1 MSHPPAG
8 ELIVRNG
15 KHAGL
20 RLPMRHPVTAIGAA
34 AGCDIKL
41 GAEGI
46 NPIHCVIAIT
56 ADGPV
61 LRAVVGDSVM
71 VNGEARADAPLANGD
86 EVKIGPCVL
95 QVAWTPPPAAEASP
109 DDLPLAEEWA
119 DEVVAAAPPPPA
131 PAPAPDLHDAT
142 REELRA
148 QAAQLAEHYAE
159 RERQTAEQEA
169 QLAEARAA
177 FRREREADR
186 ELTEGARAEAE
197 KLKEDARRL
206 SKEAERKRANI
217 GRLTAR
223 FIGRAKK
230 KWTAA
235 RKELDAETHTLAD
248 SRGRFTAEVKRFEI
262 ARSDFY
268 ASSAAESDRLR
279 DAWAAVEGQ
288 QKRVSIE
295 WAEANDYFAK
305 QEAAY
310 AARAADLAARE
321 KALADARGRQEAETS
336 RLRSEAAG
344 LDARAKNARVAVEE
358 LERKRD
364 ALLAELVTPT
374 ATEQQVAPAAKVAL
388 TRSADRDLTAWA
400 AELDAR
406 EALLNNDRARIAAA
420 KQNLDR
426 NEADLADQ
434 RRVLAEQFV
443 MLAGARSQWQQAEQR
458 TVAEMEDLA
467 RGLGVRE
474 QDLDAREHRL
484 IAADARRRDDAFELW
499 QLRLKLEGWQA
510 KLTAFE
516 LAWHTDRAQAEENIA
531 RRSRD
536 LGQRESTIGEM
547 FGRWEQA
554 REWEQDRLR
563 TELQLWAADRERM
576 LSAAAEYDRQRGEA
590 LAEVMAH
597 ASRALAAEQAL
608 ADSGT
613 VRDERRL
620 MVLQKRWERSFARRL
635 REIEERRAAVAAEFA
650 GIEERYQELHARL
663 TDVTEREAALNAKAA
678 KSDEVNVEWP
688 VAVEEPPTVAPKE
701 LLALREELD
710 RLATVLLETDFPA
723 AEGELPWGAE
733 DADRETVLPFTPQTK
748 AA

>member
-1 MSHPPAG
+1 MSPPPAG

-15 KHAGL
+15 KQRGT

-71 VNGEARADAPLANGD
+71 VNGVARADAPLANGD
-86 EVKIGPCVL
+86 EVKIGPCLL
-95 QVAWTPPPAAEASP
+95 QVSWTPPPQSEVSP
-109 DDLPLAEEWA
+109 DDLPMAEEWA
-119 DEVVAAAPPPPA
+119 DTAPPPPEPPPELA
-131 PAPAPDLHDAT
+131 

-148 QAAQLAEHYAE
+148 QAAQLADHYAE
-159 RERQTAEQEA
+159 RERQIAEQEA
-169 QLAEARAA
+169 QLSDARAA

-186 ELTEGARAEAE
+186 ELTDAARGEAE

-206 SKEAERKRANI
+206 NAEAARKRANI

-235 RKELDAETHTLAD
+235 RKELDAETATLAD
-248 SRGRFTAEVKRFEI
+248 ARGRFSAELKRFEI
-262 ARSDFY
+262 GRSDFY

-288 QKRVSIE
+288 QKRVSVE
-295 WAEANDYFAK
+295 WAEANDYFGK
-305 QEAAY
+305 QEATY
-310 AARAADLAARE
+310 TARAADLAARE
-321 KALADARGRQEAETS
+321 KAFTDSRGRQESETAK
-336 RLRSEAAG
+336 LRAEAAG
-344 LDARAKNARVAVEE
+344 LDARARNARVAVEE

-364 ALLAELVTPT
+364 VLLAELTTPT
-374 ATEQQVAPAAKVAL
+374 ATEQLVVPPAKVAL
-388 TRSADRDLTAWA
+388 ARAADRDLTAWA

-406 EALLNNDRARIAAA
+406 EAVLNADRARLAAA
-420 KQNLDR
+420 KCSLDR
-426 NEADLADQ
+426 GEADLADQ

-443 MLAGARSQWQQAEQR
+443 MLAGARAQWQVAEQR
-458 TVAEMEDLA
+458 TVSEMEDLA
-467 RGLGVRE
+467 RAMGQRE
-474 QDLDAREHRL
+474 QDLDARETRL
-484 IAADARRRDDAFELW
+484 ISADARRRDDAFELW
-499 QLRLKLEGWQA
+499 QLRLRLEGWQA

-531 RRSRD
+531 RRSRE

-547 FGRWEQA
+547 IGRWEQA
-554 REWEQDRLR
+554 RELEHDRLR
-563 TELQLWAADRERM
+563 AELQLWATDRERM
-576 LSAAAEYDRQRGEA
+576 LTAAAEYDRARQGT
-590 LAEVMAH
+590 LAEVMTH

-608 ADSGT
+608 ADAGG

-620 MVLQKRWERSFARRL
+620 MVLQKRWERTFSRRM
-635 REIEERRAAVAAEFA
+635 REVEERRAAVAAESV
-650 GIEERYQELHARL
+650 GIDERYQELHARL
-663 TDVTEREAALNAKAA
+663 ADLTEREARLNAKLVT
-678 KSDEVNVEWP
+678 SDEVNIDWP
-688 VAVEEPPTVAPKE
+688 VAVEDPPTVAPKE
-701 LLALREELD
+701 LRALRDELD
-710 RLATVLLETDFPA
+710 RLATVLLDTDIPA
-723 AEGELPWGAE
+723 ASDGELPWGAE
-733 DADRETVLPFTPQTK
+733 DREAVLPFTQQAK